1 MTIRSYVKIKPLKDD
16 KVFSANFNEV
26 RKGINR
32 AGEVTENIGNNLV
45 ETHKLIQ
52 FEKEWLRD
60 DTERQ
65 VKEDK
70 AEDRQEESVF
80 RKWAKGFKNMFR
92 RKQREE
98 LAADPNDEGV
108 PAPEGDGVV
117 VEDNLKTKVLN
128 KGIDSLKWL
137 ADGFLMP
144 IFKFLLVRSMLKWAS
159 DPENA
164 KRLNKVFR
172 LVAAIGKFAWNI
184 AKLGAGLIVGGL
196 KSVFGAFES
205 GGNVIEKGFS
215 LLFGAFKLF
224 AGFKTLEYLLN
235 PLKLFT
241 DGKKLFGL
249 FNKTQEQEVEWKK
262 QEQWR
267 KFGYKD
273 KESGKIYTEEEYKA
287 QKKSVER
294 HQKKLRKQGNPNQA
308 DKVGKGFKNR
318 VNNPTKLQRGKNI
331 GGKLM
336 KPGAQKGLA
345 IAGGLTRMASG
356 IAMGEDKTQAV
367 GAGLGQAA
375 GGMIG
380 AAAGTAL
387 LGPFLGPFAPIVGNA
402 IGSFLGEWVGKTFLP
417 VIKPIFEPIQR
428 TFQMW
433 FGLIKQIADET
444 GITEFLGTFFK
455 FFGQLA
461 KVLFNIIGWIMK
473 PITWLL
479 SGVLKVIGGIIGF
492 VIDFAKKIFAFLMN
506 PAKVIGQVIWDRSF
520 KNVGKDVKMEEFGDG
535 GEMVVVQGKP
545 ARKLQ
550 SFSGGGPTKVKLTKE
565 DIEPPTFV
573 YSHQKFTSKT
583 TEHIKNGK
591 LVELKQEEDYFEVMG
606 AIYYHILLKH
616 HEDILNKLIS
626 MRLIKPH
633 ITIRDLVEGKAG
645 DKIDPKVLYTVYKNS
660 VAQKM
665 SDEESLRRTKA
676 FYKRHNLKMGESWMA
691 SNFSQGGAVNN
702 KEVWNPTV
710 GRLSQTIPQGPDFD
724 IQAFSDKR
732 DMVMKQL
739 ESKQRRDSDMDDF
752 MILPPKLITIK
763 ETQPVINNV
772 GSAPTKAV
780 YVSPSPMLTC

>member
-128 KGIDSLKWL
+128 KGIDGLKWL

-144 IFKFLLVRSMLKWAS
+144 IFKFLLVRPMLKWAS

-294 HQKKLRKQGNPNQA
+294 HQKKLRKQNNPNQA
-308 DKVGKGFKNR
+308 DKVGKGFNNR

-375 GGMIG
+375 GGMLG

-417 VIKPIFEPIQR
+417 
-428 TFQMW
+428 
-433 FGLIKQIADET
+433 LI
-444 GITEFLGTFFK
+444 
-455 FFGQLA
+455 
-461 KVLFNIIGWIMK
+461 
-473 PITWLL
+473 
-479 SGVLKVIGGIIGF
+479 
-492 VIDFAKKIFAFLMN
+492 
-506 PAKVIGQVIWDRSF
+506 
-520 KNVGKDVKMEEFGDG
+520 
-535 GEMVVVQGKP
+535 
-545 ARKLQ
+545 
-550 SFSGGGPTKVKLTKE
+550 
-565 DIEPPTFV
+565 
-573 YSHQKFTSKT
+573 
-583 TEHIKNGK
+583 
-591 LVELKQEEDYFEVMG
+591 
-606 AIYYHILLKH
+606 
-616 HEDILNKLIS
+616 
-626 MRLIKPH
+626 
-633 ITIRDLVEGKAG
+633 
-645 DKIDPKVLYTVYKNS
+645 
-660 VAQKM
+660 
-665 SDEESLRRTKA
+665 
-676 FYKRHNLKMGESWMA
+676 
-691 SNFSQGGAVNN
+691 
-702 KEVWNPTV
+702 
-710 GRLSQTIPQGPDFD
+710 
-724 IQAFSDKR
+724 
-732 DMVMKQL
+732 
-739 ESKQRRDSDMDDF
+739 
-752 MILPPKLITIK
+752 
-763 ETQPVINNV
+763 
-772 GSAPTKAV
+772 
-780 YVSPSPMLTC
+780 

>member
-1 MTIRSYVKIKPLKDD
+1 MIRSYVKIKPIKDD
-16 KVFSANFNEV
+16 GAFGSNFNEV

-32 AGEVTENIGNNLV
+32 TGSVTENIGNNLV

-52 FEKEWLRD
+52 FEKDWLRD
-60 DTERQ
+60 KQD
-65 VKEDK
+65 KEVDDDK
-70 AEDRQEESVF
+70 DDEKESLQGF
-80 RKWAKGFKNMFR
+80 KRWFKGFRDMFR
-92 RKQREE
+92 LQKRDESTKDKELEKIEE
-98 LAADPNDEGV
+98 EG
-108 PAPEGDGVV
+108 GNFGQ
-117 VEDNLKTKVLN
+117 KTKEKVKSGLELL
-128 KGIDSLKWL
+128 G
-137 ADGFLMP
+137 GFLTP
-144 IFKFLLVRSMLKWAS
+144 IFKWVVTMGVLKWMS

-164 KRLNKVFR
+164 KKAEKVFK
-172 LVAAIGKFAWNI
+172 LIGAIAKFAWKIGKFGVGLI
-184 AKLGAGLIVGGL
+184 MAGLTKVFGVFDGSTSPIKKGF
-196 KSVFGAFES
+196 KFVFGA
-205 GGNVIEKGFS
+205 
-215 LLFGAFKLF
+215 LQLF
-224 AGFKTLEYLLN
+224 AGFKTLQYLLN
-235 PLKLFT
+235 PLKAVS
-241 DGKKLFGL
+241 DAKKLTTL
-249 FNKTQEQEVEWKK
+249 FNSNAEKEVEFKK
-262 QEQWR
+262 NEQWR

-273 KESGKIYTEEEYKA
+273 KETGAIYTEKEYKA

-294 HQKKLRKQGNPNQA
+294 QQKKLRKQGRDAQAKQLGAKFNSRVKNPTRLQQGKN
-308 DKVGKGFKNR
+308 VGK
-318 VNNPTKLQRGKNI
+318 KL
-331 GGKLM
+331 L
-336 KPGAQKGLA
+336 KPGMQKG
-345 IAGGLTRMASG
+345 IAVVGGISRIASG

-367 GAGLGQAA
+367 GAGIGQAA

-479 SGVLKVIGGIIGF
+479 SGVLKVIGGIIRF
-492 VIDFAKKIFAFLMN
+492 VIDFAKKIFAFLAN
-506 PAKVIGQVIWDRSF
+506 PGKVLWQVTWDRSF

-535 GEMVVVQGKP
+535 GEMVIVQGKP

-550 SFSGGGPTKVKLTKE
+550 SFAGGGPTKVKLTKE

-583 TEHIKNGK
+583 TERVRNGK
-591 LVELKQEEDYFEVMG
+591 LLELKQEEDYFEVMG

-665 SDEESLRRTKA
+665 SDEESLKRTKA